1 MNILSYQGYIKESTE
16 PFHKR
21 IEGKISKIQSK
32 LNKLVSSKNR
42 LDVDFSSAKALFSKT
57 LVKKVSIHLLTNL
70 SKTLKMKLSL
80 LK

>member
-21 IEGKISKIQSK
+21 IDGKISKIQSK

-42 LDVDFSSAKALFSKT
+42 LDVDFSSAKAFIKEHFLDKPEYMNSKT
-57 LVKKVSIHLLTNL
+57 ISNESEIRYNIK
-70 SKTLKMKLSL
+70 
-80 LK
+80 